1 MRFALTTHVLALGL
15 GLVSVSQAHE
25 KTCWAPDGKT
35 KADNETYVPCN
46 KLGIEEDGVHSSC
59 CNLDGKTDERDLCA
73 QTGLCNNDGILW
85 RGYCTDQSWES
96 AACVNVCTDES
107 KGGNVTGIVML
118 TPCGDGRY
126 CCGDTTACCSG
137 EDAFSIP
144 IQEEVIQ
151 GATHSYETYKHA
163 TIGLAAVFGVVSL
176 VALLGIFWLLKKNR
190 SLKARQQAS
199 APAMSKSAV
208 TAQQQ
213 NVDPY
218 VHDQEDM
225 LCTDTTSMASPQHTQ
240 YQMYKPPMSPTMAEV
255 DSNPHRYSELDATGT
270 ATNTTTTAASPHMSY
285 NGTVSPRFDAPSHD
299 RSYDGHR

>member
-1 MRFALTTHVLALGL
+1 MRFALIAHVLALGL
-15 GLVSVSQAHE
+15 GLVSQSQAHE

-59 CNLDGKTDERDLCA
+59 CNLDGKASQRDLCV

-107 KGGNVTGIVML
+107 KGGNATGVMRL

-151 GATHSYETYKHA
+151 GATQSFKTYKNA
-163 TIGLAAVFGVVSL
+163 TIGLAVVL
-176 VALLGIFWLLKKNR
+176 GIVALAALLGIFWLLKKNR
-190 SLKARQQAS
+190 SLKARQQTS
-199 APAMSKSAV
+199 TPAMEESS

-213 NVDPY
+213 QNSNNVDPY
-218 VHDQEDM
+218 VQDQEDM
-225 LCTDTTSMASPQHTQ
+225 ARTDTTSMASPHTQ
-240 YQMYKPPMSPTMAEV
+240 YPMYKPPMSPSMAEV
-255 DSNPHRYSELDATGT
+255 GSNPQRYSELDATGT
-270 ATNTTTTAASPHMSY
+270 ATTTTTRP
-285 NGTVSPRFDAPSHD
+285 
-299 RSYDGHR
+299 YDGHR

>member
-1 MRFALTTHVLALGL
+1 MHFALTAHVLALGL
-15 GLVSVSQAHE
+15 GLVAQTQAHE

-46 KLGIEEDGVHSSC
+46 KLGIEEEGVQSSC

-107 KGGNVTGIVML
+107 KGGNATGVIML

-144 IQEEVIQ
+144 IQEEVIK
-151 GATHSYETYKHA
+151 GATQTFKTYKHA
-163 TIGLAAVFGVVSL
+163 TIGLAA
-176 VALLGIFWLLKKNR
+176 LLGIFWLLRKSR
-190 SLKARQQAS
+190 SLKAQHQAS
-199 APAMSKSAV
+199 TPAMEESPA
-208 TAQQQ
+208 AQQQ

-225 LCTDTTSMASPQHTQ
+225 AARTDTASMASPQHTP

-270 ATNTTTTAASPHMSY
+270 ATTTVASPHVSY
-285 NGTVSPRFDAPSHD
+285 NGTVSPRFDTPSHD
-299 RSYDGHR
+299 LPYDGHR